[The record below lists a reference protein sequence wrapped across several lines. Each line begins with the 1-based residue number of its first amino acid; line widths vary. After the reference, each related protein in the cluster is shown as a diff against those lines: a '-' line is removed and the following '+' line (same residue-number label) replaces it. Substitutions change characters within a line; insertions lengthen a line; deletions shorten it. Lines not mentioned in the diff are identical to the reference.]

1 MRTINNL
8 LLPGIAALAAVL
20 AIGLAG
26 TAFAFHSG
34 GVAYCSGC
42 HSMHNSLDNPVSGTP
57 NNQLLKGTDA
67 SSTCLN
73 CHKGTA
79 GSYHILT
86 EDGGSFSPGGDFFWL
101 TQSYTNTVRNNPV
114 TSDPD
119 NMGHNVVALDYG
131 LTIDGT
137 NTSAPGG
144 TYISSNLGCTSC
156 HDPHGQVQGGTA
168 GGQLPISVS
177 GSYGDIP
184 PAGTIA
190 GNYRL
195 LGDDQY
201 KNIAAP
207 APIAV
212 TAGFGESDTSHVA
225 YGQGMSEWCASCHP
239 QYIGDPNKHPAGNL
253 ETLGAVIS
261 GNYNAYVATGD
272 FTGGA
277 GATAYLQFVPF
288 ERQQTDKATLL
299 AAVTDTQ
306 GPTAADNVM
315 CLTCHRAHASAFEN
329 IGRWNFKAE
338 LLEEGFPSD
347 QNLLDMGAVA
357 NADYYGRDIA
367 TDFGEYQRAFCN
379 KCHVKD

>member
-1 MRTINNL
+1 MKTINNL

-34 GVAYCSGC
+34 GVAHCDGC
-42 HSMHNSLDNPVSGTP
+42 HSMHNSPENPVSGTP
-57 NNQLLKGTDA
+57 NSQLLKGTDA

-73 CHKGTA
+73 CHAGSA
-79 GSYHILT
+79 GSYHIMT
-86 EDGGSFSPGGDFFWL
+86 TDGGSFSPGGDFFWL

-131 LTIDGT
+131 LSVDGT
-137 NTSAPGG
+137 NPSAPGG

-168 GGQLPISVS
+168 NGQLPISVS
-177 GSYGDIP
+177 GSYGEVP

-201 KNIAAP
+201 KNIASAAP
-207 APIAV
+207 VAV
-212 TAGFGESDTSHVA
+212 TSGFGESDISHVA
-225 YGQGMSEWCASCHP
+225 YGQGMSEWCASCHT

-253 ETLGAVIS
+253 ETLGATIS
-261 GNYNAYVATGD
+261 GNYNAYVSTGD
-272 FTGGA
+272 FLGGA

-288 ERQQTDKATLL
+288 ERQETDKATLL
-299 AAVTDTQ
+299 TAVTDTQ

-315 CLTCHRAHASAFEN
+315 CLTCHRAHASAFDN
-329 IGRWNFKAE
+329 IGRWNLKAE
-338 LLEEGFPSD
+338 LLEEGYPSD

-367 TDFGEYQRAFCN
+367 TDFGEYQRSFCN